1 MWHFVIVHTWY
12 VEQNRRIKET
22 RGCYTSAGCW
32 LSTKNAT
39 VLQWKH
45 GFHLMRTCR
54 HCPESFLSIIHFSDS
69 LQSVGM
75 FIFLLYYLHMVSC
88 YSESGCNTCTCGDV
102 PLYCFFSGHNRVPK
116 RGVFRFVT
124 PTTLWHLWKSSVAKG
139 NPSMCRSS
147 FF

>member
-102 PLYCFFSGHNRVPK
+102 PLYCFFFRSQSPAKTRCFPFCYPNYPLASLEIK
-116 RGVFRFVT
+116 RG
-124 PTTLWHLWKSSVAKG
+124 KG
-139 NPSMCRSS
+139 KPINV
-147 FF
+147 